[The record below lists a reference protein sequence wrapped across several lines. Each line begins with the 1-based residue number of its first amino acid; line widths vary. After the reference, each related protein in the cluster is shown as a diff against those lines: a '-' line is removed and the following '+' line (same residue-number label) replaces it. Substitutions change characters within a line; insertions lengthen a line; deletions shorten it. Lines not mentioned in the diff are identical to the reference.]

1 MNNDTKNNNDKD
13 ADAKNNKKRII
24 DNSEDLKAKITESI
38 EDFKLRAELL
48 IANLKEGGDDG
59 YDHSTTTAGEKGL
72 KSGKVS
78 ELTVIA
84 PLKEGGAERLK
95 KVLEIAGG
103 NLAGATRVGT
113 LHDLRFVF
121 LDNDTRVLFC
131 TAYDGD
137 WDPYIDDFATKI
149 PELMDILFG
158 SVEGWPGIKDPSVKQ
173 FILDHQ
179 ITAAGWYVGVP
190 HLTIQDIRR
199 QDRIVKGINKAL
211 DEAQS

>member
-1 MNNDTKNNNDKD
+1 MSTDSKNNN
-13 ADAKNNKKRII
+13 AKKNKKPVI
-24 DNSEDLKAKITESI
+24 DNSEDLKDRITESI
-38 EDFKLRAELL
+38 DAFKLRANLL
-48 IANLKEGGDDG
+48 MANIKEGGEDG

-95 KVLEIAGG
+95 EILKIAGG
-103 NLAGATRVGT
+103 NLKGATRVGT

-121 LDNDTRVLFC
+121 LDDDTRVLFC

-158 SVEGWPGIKDPSVKQ
+158 NVEGWPGIKDPSVKQ

>member
-1 MNNDTKNNNDKD
+1 MSTDSKNNN
-13 ADAKNNKKRII
+13 AKKNKKPVI
-24 DNSEDLKAKITESI
+24 DNSEDLKDRITESI
-38 EDFKLRAELL
+38 DAFKLRANLL
-48 IANLKEGGDDG
+48 MANIKEGGDDG

-95 KVLEIAGG
+95 EILKIAGG
-103 NLAGATRVGT
+103 NLKGATRVGT

-121 LDNDTRVLFC
+121 LDDDTRVLFC

-179 ITAAGWYVGVP
+179 ITAAAWYVGIP

>member
-1 MNNDTKNNNDKD
+1 MSTDSKNNN
-13 ADAKNNKKRII
+13 AKKNKKPVI
-24 DNSEDLKAKITESI
+24 DNSEDLKDRITESI
-38 EDFKLRAELL
+38 DAFKLRANLL
-48 IANLKEGGDDG
+48 MANIKEGGEDG

-95 KVLEIAGG
+95 EILKIAGG
-103 NLAGATRVGT
+103 NLKGATRVGT

-121 LDNDTRVLFC
+121 LDDDTKVLFC

-158 SVEGWPGIKDPSVKQ
+158 NVEGWPGIKDPSVKQ

>member
-1 MNNDTKNNNDKD
+1 MSNMNEK
-13 ADAKNNKKRII
+13 ARII
-24 DNSEDLKAKITESI
+24 DNSEDLKTKITESI
-38 EDFKLRAELL
+38 DAFKLRAELL
-48 IANLKEGGDDG
+48 MANIKEGGDDS
-59 YDHSTTTAGEKGL
+59 YDHSTSNAGEKGL

-78 ELTVIA
+78 ELTVVA
-84 PLKEGGAERLK
+84 PLKEGGADRLK
-95 KVLEIAGG
+95 EILKIAGG
-103 NLAGATRVGT
+103 NLKGATRVGT
-113 LHDLRFVF
+113 LHDLRFAF

-179 ITAAGWYVGVP
+179 ITAAAWYVGVP

-199 QDRIVKGINKAL
+199 QDSIVKGINKAL
-211 DEAQS
+211 DDAQS

>member
-1 MNNDTKNNNDKD
+1 MSTDSKNNN
-13 ADAKNNKKRII
+13 AKKEKKPVI
-24 DNSEDLKAKITESI
+24 DNSEDLKDKITESI
-38 EDFKLRAELL
+38 DAFKLRANLL
-48 IANLKEGGDDG
+48 MANIKEGGDDG

-95 KVLEIAGG
+95 EILKSAGG
-103 NLAGATRVGT
+103 NLKGATRVGT

-121 LDNDTRVLFC
+121 LDDDTRVLFC

>member
-1 MNNDTKNNNDKD
+1 MSDTNNNER
-13 ADAKNNKKRII
+13 AI
-24 DNSEDLKAKITESI
+24 DNAEDLKNKLTESLD
-38 EDFKLRAELL
+38 DFKLRAELL
-48 IANLKEGGDDG
+48 VANLKEGSDDG
-59 YDHSTTTAGEKGL
+59 YDHSTTNAGEKGL

-78 ELTVIA
+78 ELTVVA
-84 PLKEGGAERLK
+84 PLKEGGAARIKEILK
-95 KVLEIAGG
+95 IAGG
-103 NLAGATRVGT
+103 NLKGATRVGT

-121 LDNDTRVLFC
+121 LDDDTRVLFC

-158 SVEGWPGIKDPSVKQ
+158 NVKGWPGIKDPSVKQ

-179 ITAAGWYVGVP
+179 TTAAGWYVGVP
-190 HLTIQDIRR
+190 HLTVQDIRR
-199 QDRIVKGINKAL
+199 HDRIVKGINKAL

>member
-1 MNNDTKNNNDKD
+1 MSNM
-13 ADAKNNKKRII
+13 NKKARII
-24 DNSEDLKAKITESI
+24 DNSEDLKTKITESI
-38 EDFKLRAELL
+38 DAFKLRADLL
-48 IANLKEGGDDG
+48 MANIKEGGDDN
-59 YDHSTTTAGEKGL
+59 YDHSTSKAGEKGL

-78 ELTVIA
+78 ELTVVA
-84 PLKEGGAERLK
+84 PLKEGGAARLK
-95 KVLEIAGG
+95 EILKIAGG
-103 NLAGATRVGT
+103 NLKGATRVGT
-113 LHDLRFVF
+113 LHDLRFAF

-179 ITAAGWYVGVP
+179 ITAAAWYVGVP

-211 DEAQS
+211 DDAQS

>member
-1 MNNDTKNNNDKD
+1 MSNM
-13 ADAKNNKKRII
+13 NKKARII
-24 DNSEDLKAKITESI
+24 DNSEDLKTKITESI
-38 EDFKLRAELL
+38 DAFKLRAELL
-48 IANLKEGGDDG
+48 MANIKEGGDDS
-59 YDHSTTTAGEKGL
+59 YDHSTSNAGEKGL

-78 ELTVIA
+78 ELTVVA
-84 PLKEGGAERLK
+84 PLKEGGADRLK
-95 KVLEIAGG
+95 EILKIAGG
-103 NLAGATRVGT
+103 NLKGATRVGT
-113 LHDLRFVF
+113 LHDLRFAF

-179 ITAAGWYVGVP
+179 ITAAAWYVGVP

-211 DEAQS
+211 DDAQS

>member
-1 MNNDTKNNNDKD
+1 MSNDSKNNNTK
-13 ADAKNNKKRII
+13 KNKKPVI
-24 DNSEDLKAKITESI
+24 DNSEDLKDKITESI
-38 EDFKLRAELL
+38 DAFKLRANLL
-48 IANLKEGGDDG
+48 MANIKEGGDDG

-95 KVLEIAGG
+95 EILKIAGG
-103 NLAGATRVGT
+103 NLKGATRVGT

-121 LDNDTRVLFC
+121 LDDDTRVLFC

-173 FILDHQ
+173 FIIDHQ
-179 ITAAGWYVGVP
+179 ITAAGWYVGIP

-199 QDRIVKGINKAL
+199 QDRIVKGIDKAL

>member
-1 MNNDTKNNNDKD
+1 MIRATIMSNSKNKP
-13 ADAKNNKKRII
+13 RII
-24 DNSEDLKAKITESI
+24 DNSEDLKDKITESI
-38 EDFKLRAELL
+38 DAFKLRADLL
-48 IANLKEGGDDG
+48 MANIKEGGDDG
-59 YDHSTTTAGEKGL
+59 YDHSTTNAGEKGL

-95 KVLEIAGG
+95 EILKIAGG
-103 NLAGATRVGT
+103 NLKGATRVGT

-158 SVEGWPGIKDPSVKQ
+158 SVKGWPGIKDPSVKQ

-179 ITAAGWYVGVP
+179 ITAAAWYVGVP
-190 HLTIQDIRR
+190 HLTVQDIRR
-199 QDRIVKGINKAL
+199 NERIVKGVNKAL

>member
-1 MNNDTKNNNDKD
+1 MSNM
-13 ADAKNNKKRII
+13 NKKARII
-24 DNSEDLKAKITESI
+24 DNSEDLKTKITESI
-38 EDFKLRAELL
+38 DAFKLRAELL
-48 IANLKEGGDDG
+48 MANIKEGGDDS
-59 YDHSTTTAGEKGL
+59 YDHSTSNAGEKGL

-78 ELTVIA
+78 ELTVVA
-84 PLKEGGAERLK
+84 PLKEGGAARLK
-95 KVLEIAGG
+95 EILKIAGG
-103 NLAGATRVGT
+103 NLKGATRVGT
-113 LHDLRFVF
+113 LHDLRFAF

-179 ITAAGWYVGVP
+179 ITAAAWYVGVP

>member
-1 MNNDTKNNNDKD
+1 MSTDSKNNN
-13 ADAKNNKKRII
+13 AKKNKKPVI
-24 DNSEDLKAKITESI
+24 DNSEDLKDRITESI
-38 EDFKLRAELL
+38 DAFMLRANLL
-48 IANLKEGGDDG
+48 MANIKEGGDDG

-95 KVLEIAGG
+95 EILKIAGG
-103 NLAGATRVGT
+103 NLKGATRVGT

-121 LDNDTRVLFC
+121 LDDDTRVLFC

-179 ITAAGWYVGVP
+179 ITAAGWYVGIP

>member
-1 MNNDTKNNNDKD
+1 MSTDSKNNN
-13 ADAKNNKKRII
+13 AKKNKKPVI
-24 DNSEDLKAKITESI
+24 DNSEDLKDRITESI
-38 EDFKLRAELL
+38 DAFKLRANLL
-48 IANLKEGGDDG
+48 MANIKEGGEDG

-95 KVLEIAGG
+95 EILKIAGG
-103 NLAGATRVGT
+103 NLKGATRVGT

-121 LDNDTRVLFC
+121 LDDDTRVLFC

-173 FILDHQ
+173 FIIDHQ
-179 ITAAGWYVGVP
+179 ITAAGWYVGIP

>member
-1 MNNDTKNNNDKD
+1 MSNDSKNNNTK
-13 ADAKNNKKRII
+13 KNKKPVI
-24 DNSEDLKAKITESI
+24 DNSEDLKDKITESI
-38 EDFKLRAELL
+38 DAFKLRANLL
-48 IANLKEGGDDG
+48 MANIKEGGDDG

-95 KVLEIAGG
+95 EILKIAGG
-103 NLAGATRVGT
+103 NLKGATRVGT

-121 LDNDTRVLFC
+121 LDDDTRVLFC

-173 FILDHQ
+173 FIIDHQ

>member
-1 MNNDTKNNNDKD
+1 MSTDSKNNN
-13 ADAKNNKKRII
+13 AKKNKKPVI
-24 DNSEDLKAKITESI
+24 DNSEDLKDRITESI
-38 EDFKLRAELL
+38 DAFKLRANLL
-48 IANLKEGGDDG
+48 MANIKEGGED
-59 YDHSTTTAGEKGL
+59 
-72 KSGKVS
+72 
-78 ELTVIA
+78 
-84 PLKEGGAERLK
+84 
-95 KVLEIAGG
+95 GG
-103 NLAGATRVGT
+103 NLKGATRVGT

-121 LDNDTRVLFC
+121 LDDDTRVLFC

-158 SVEGWPGIKDPSVKQ
+158 NVEGWPGIKDPSVKQ

>member
-1 MNNDTKNNNDKD
+1 MSTDSKNNN
-13 ADAKNNKKRII
+13 AKKNKKAVI
-24 DNSEDLKAKITESI
+24 DNSEDLKDRITESI
-38 EDFKLRAELL
+38 DAFKLRANLL
-48 IANLKEGGDDG
+48 MANIKEGGEDG

-95 KVLEIAGG
+95 EILKIAGG
-103 NLAGATRVGT
+103 NLKGATRVGT

-121 LDNDTRVLFC
+121 LDDDTRVLFC

-179 ITAAGWYVGVP
+179 ITAAGWYVGIP
-190 HLTIQDIRR
+190 HLTVQDIRR

>member
-1 MNNDTKNNNDKD
+1 MSTDSKNNN
-13 ADAKNNKKRII
+13 AKKNKKPVI
-24 DNSEDLKAKITESI
+24 DNSEDLKDKITESI
-38 EDFKLRAELL
+38 DAFKLRANLL
-48 IANLKEGGDDG
+48 MANIKEGGEDG

-95 KVLEIAGG
+95 EILKIAGG
-103 NLAGATRVGT
+103 NLKGATRVGT

-121 LDNDTRVLFC
+121 LDDDTRVLFC

-179 ITAAGWYVGVP
+179 ITAAGWYVGIP

>member
-1 MNNDTKNNNDKD
+1 MSNTSK
-13 ADAKNNKKRII
+13 NKKQHII
-24 DNSEDLKAKITESI
+24 DNSEDLKDKITESI
-38 EDFKLRAELL
+38 DDFKLRAELL
-48 IANLKEGGDDG
+48 IANLKEGGNDG
-59 YDHSTTTAGEKGL
+59 YDHSTTTTGEKGL

-84 PLKEGGAERLK
+84 PLKEGGAKRLR

-103 NLAGATRVGT
+103 NLEGATRVGT

-121 LDNDTRVLFC
+121 LDDDSRVLFC

-149 PELMDILFG
+149 PALMDILFG
-158 SVEGWPGIKDPSVKQ
+158 SVQGWPGIKDPSVKQ

>member
-1 MNNDTKNNNDKD
+1 MSTDSKNNN
-13 ADAKNNKKRII
+13 AKKNKKPVI
-24 DNSEDLKAKITESI
+24 DNSEDLKDRITESI
-38 EDFKLRAELL
+38 DAFKLRANLL
-48 IANLKEGGDDG
+48 MANIKEGGDDS

-95 KVLEIAGG
+95 EILKIAGG
-103 NLAGATRVGT
+103 NLKGATRVGT

-121 LDNDTRVLFC
+121 LDDDTRVLFC

>member
-1 MNNDTKNNNDKD
+1 MSTDSKNNN
-13 ADAKNNKKRII
+13 AKKNKKPVI
-24 DNSEDLKAKITESI
+24 DNSEDLKDRITESI
-38 EDFKLRAELL
+38 DAFKLRANLL
-48 IANLKEGGDDG
+48 MANIKEGGEDG

-95 KVLEIAGG
+95 EILKIAGG
-103 NLAGATRVGT
+103 NLKGATRVGT

>member
-1 MNNDTKNNNDKD
+1 MSKNNDRKT
-13 ADAKNNKKRII
+13 II
-24 DNSEDLKAKITESI
+24 DNSEDLKDKITESFD
-38 EDFKLRAELL
+38 DFNLRAELL
-48 IANLKEGGDDG
+48 VANLKEGGDDG
-59 YDHSTTTAGEKGL
+59 YDHSVSSAGRKGL
-72 KSGKVS
+72 RSGKVS

-95 KVLEIAGG
+95 TILEIADG
-103 NLAGATRVGT
+103 NLKGATRVGT

-121 LDNDTRVLFC
+121 LDNDTKVLFC

-137 WDPYIDDFATKI
+137 WDAYIDDFATKI

-158 SVEGWPGIKDPSVKQ
+158 NVEGYPGIKDPSIKE

-179 ITAAGWYVGVP
+179 ITAAAWYVGVP
-190 HLTIQDIRR
+190 HLTVQDIRR
-199 QDRIVKGINKAL
+199 HEKIVKGINKAL

>member
-1 MNNDTKNNNDKD
+1 MIRATIMSNSKNKP
-13 ADAKNNKKRII
+13 RII
-24 DNSEDLKAKITESI
+24 DNSEDLKEKFTESL
-38 EDFKLRAELL
+38 DAFKLRAELL
-48 IANLKEGGDDG
+48 VANLKEGGDDG
-59 YDHSTTTAGEKGL
+59 YNHSTTTAGEKGL
-72 KSGKVS
+72 RSGKVS

-95 KVLEIAGG
+95 EILKIAGG
-103 NLAGATRVGT
+103 NLKGATRVGT

-158 SVEGWPGIKDPSVKQ
+158 SVKGWPGIKDPSVKQ

-179 ITAAGWYVGVP
+179 ITAAAWYVGVP
-190 HLTIQDIRR
+190 HLTVQDIRR
-199 QDRIVKGINKAL
+199 NERIVKGVNKAL

>member
-1 MNNDTKNNNDKD
+1 MSTDSKNNN
-13 ADAKNNKKRII
+13 AKKNKKPVI
-24 DNSEDLKAKITESI
+24 DNSEDLKDRITESI
-38 EDFKLRAELL
+38 DAFKLRANLL
-48 IANLKEGGDDG
+48 MANIKEGGEDG

-95 KVLEIAGG
+95 EILKIAGG
-103 NLAGATRVGT
+103 NLKGATRVGT

-121 LDNDTRVLFC
+121 LDDDTRVLFC

-137 WDPYIDDFATKI
+137 WDPYINDFATKI

-179 ITAAGWYVGVP
+179 ITAAGWYVGIP
-190 HLTIQDIRR
+190 HLTVQDIRR

>member
-1 MNNDTKNNNDKD
+1 MSNNNHNKPQ
-13 ADAKNNKKRII
+13 NN
-24 DNSEDLKAKITESI
+24 NSEDLKDKFTESL
-38 EDFKLRAELL
+38 DAFKLRAELL
-48 IANLKEGGDDG
+48 VANLKEGGDDG
-59 YDHSTTTAGEKGL
+59 DDHSTTTAGEKGL
-72 KSGKVS
+72 RSGKVS

-84 PLKEGGAERLK
+84 PLKKGGAERLK
-95 KVLEIAGG
+95 EILKIAGG
-103 NLAGATRVGT
+103 NLKGATRVGT

-121 LDNDTRVLFC
+121 IDDDTRVLFC

-158 SVEGWPGIKDPSVKQ
+158 NVKGWPGIKDPSVKQ

-190 HLTIQDIRR
+190 HLTVQDIRR
-199 QDRIVKGINKAL
+199 NERIVKGVNKAL
-211 DEAQS
+211 DEAQAN

>member
-1 MNNDTKNNNDKD
+1 MSNDSKNNNTK
-13 ADAKNNKKRII
+13 KNKKPVI
-24 DNSEDLKAKITESI
+24 DNSEDLKDKITESI
-38 EDFKLRAELL
+38 DAFKLRANLL
-48 IANLKEGGDDG
+48 MANIKEGGDDG

-95 KVLEIAGG
+95 EILKIAGG
-103 NLAGATRVGT
+103 NLKGATRVGT

-121 LDNDTRVLFC
+121 LDDDTRVLFC

-173 FILDHQ
+173 FIIDHQ
-179 ITAAGWYVGVP
+179 VTAAGWYVGIP

>member
-1 MNNDTKNNNDKD
+1 MSTDSKNNN
-13 ADAKNNKKRII
+13 AKKNKKPVI
-24 DNSEDLKAKITESI
+24 DNSEDLKDRITESI
-38 EDFKLRAELL
+38 DAFKLRANLL
-48 IANLKEGGDDG
+48 MANIKEGGEDG

-121 LDNDTRVLFC
+121 LDNDTKVLFC

>member
-1 MNNDTKNNNDKD
+1 MSTDSKNNN
-13 ADAKNNKKRII
+13 AKKKKKPVI
-24 DNSEDLKAKITESI
+24 DNSEDLKDKITESI
-38 EDFKLRAELL
+38 DAFKLRANLL
-48 IANLKEGGDDG
+48 MANIKEGGEDG

-95 KVLEIAGG
+95 EILKIAGG
-103 NLAGATRVGT
+103 NLKGATRVGT

-121 LDNDTRVLFC
+121 LDDDTRVLFC

>member
-1 MNNDTKNNNDKD
+1 M
-13 ADAKNNKKRII
+13 
-24 DNSEDLKAKITESI
+24 TESI
-38 EDFKLRAELL
+38 DAFKLRANLL
-48 IANLKEGGDDG
+48 MANIKEGGEDG

-95 KVLEIAGG
+95 EILKIAGG
-103 NLAGATRVGT
+103 NLKGATRVGT

-121 LDNDTRVLFC
+121 LDDDTRVLFC

>member
-1 MNNDTKNNNDKD
+1 MSTDSKNNN
-13 ADAKNNKKRII
+13 AKKNKKAVI
-24 DNSEDLKAKITESI
+24 DNSEDLKDRITESI
-38 EDFKLRAELL
+38 DAFKLRANLL
-48 IANLKEGGDDG
+48 MANIKEGGDDG

-95 KVLEIAGG
+95 EILKIAGG
-103 NLAGATRVGT
+103 NLKGATRVGT

-121 LDNDTRVLFC
+121 LDDDTRVLFC

-179 ITAAGWYVGVP
+179 ITAAGWYVGIP
-190 HLTIQDIRR
+190 HLTVQDIRR

>member
-1 MNNDTKNNNDKD
+1 MSNM
-13 ADAKNNKKRII
+13 NKKARII
-24 DNSEDLKAKITESI
+24 DNSEDLKTKITESI
-38 EDFKLRAELL
+38 DAFKLRAELL
-48 IANLKEGGDDG
+48 MANIKEGGDDS
-59 YDHSTTTAGEKGL
+59 YDHSTSNAGEKGL

-78 ELTVIA
+78 ELTVVA
-84 PLKEGGAERLK
+84 PLKEGGAARLK
-95 KVLEIAGG
+95 EILKIAGG
-103 NLAGATRVGT
+103 NLKGATRVGT
-113 LHDLRFVF
+113 LHDLRFAF

-179 ITAAGWYVGVP
+179 ITAAAWYVGVP

-211 DEAQS
+211 DDAQS

>member
-1 MNNDTKNNNDKD
+1 MSTDSKNNN
-13 ADAKNNKKRII
+13 AKKNKKPVI
-24 DNSEDLKAKITESI
+24 DNSEDLKDKITESI
-38 EDFKLRAELL
+38 DAFKLRANLL
-48 IANLKEGGDDG
+48 MANIKEGGDDG

-95 KVLEIAGG
+95 EILKIAGG
-103 NLAGATRVGT
+103 NLKGATRVGT

-121 LDNDTRVLFC
+121 LDDDTRVLFC

>member
-1 MNNDTKNNNDKD
+1 MSKNNNKE
-13 ADAKNNKKRII
+13 RII
-24 DNSEDLKAKITESI
+24 DNSEDLKDKITESM
-38 EDFKLRAELL
+38 DAFKLRADLL
-48 IANLKEGGDDG
+48 VANLKEGGNDG
-59 YDHSTTTAGEKGL
+59 YDHSTSSAGEKGL

-84 PLKEGGAERLK
+84 PLKDGGAARLK
-95 KVLEIAGG
+95 EILKIAGG
-103 NLAGATRVGT
+103 NLKGATRVGT

-121 LDNDTRVLFC
+121 LDNDTKMLFC

-158 SVEGWPGIKDPSVKQ
+158 NVEGWPGIKDPSVKQ

-190 HLTIQDIRR
+190 HLTVQDIRR
-199 QDRIVKGINKAL
+199 HERIVKGINKAL
-211 DEAQS
+211 DEAQTN

>member
-1 MNNDTKNNNDKD
+1 MSTDSKNNN
-13 ADAKNNKKRII
+13 AKKKKKPVI
-24 DNSEDLKAKITESI
+24 DNSEDLKDKITESI
-38 EDFKLRAELL
+38 DAFKLRANLL
-48 IANLKEGGDDG
+48 MANIKEGGDDG

-95 KVLEIAGG
+95 EILKIAGG
-103 NLAGATRVGT
+103 NLKGATRVGT

-121 LDNDTRVLFC
+121 LDDDTRVLFC

-158 SVEGWPGIKDPSVKQ
+158 SVEGWPGIKDPSVKH

-179 ITAAGWYVGVP
+179 ITAAGWYVGIP

>member
-1 MNNDTKNNNDKD
+1 MNTTE
-13 ADAKNNKKRII
+13 NKERII
-24 DNSEDLKAKITESI
+24 DNSEDLKTKITESI
-38 EDFKLRAELL
+38 DAFKLRAELL
-48 IANLKEGGDDG
+48 MANIKEGGDDS
-59 YDHSTTTAGEKGL
+59 YDHSTTNAGEKGL

-95 KVLEIAGG
+95 EILKIAGG
-103 NLAGATRVGT
+103 NLKGATRVGT
-113 LHDLRFVF
+113 LHDLRFAF

-173 FILDHQ
+173 FILDHH
-179 ITAAGWYVGVP
+179 ITAAAWYVGVP

-211 DEAQS
+211 DDAQS